1 MSTGV
6 IWSDDLVQGGRVL
19 NDLQSVDEF
28 GGESGEEGIAVVRRD
43 GSGRFRGDVDLC
55 VVGVAM
61 KMDPM
66 VTEECAEGEEVN
78 GEKKGTQD

>member
-1 MSTGV
+1 MLFRSIKAG
-6 IWSDDLVQGGRVL
+6 DEGGRK
-19 NDLQSVDEF
+19 
-28 GGESGEEGIAVVRRD
+28 D

-55 VVGVAM
+55 VVAM

-66 VTEECAEGEEVN
+66 VTEECVQGEEVN